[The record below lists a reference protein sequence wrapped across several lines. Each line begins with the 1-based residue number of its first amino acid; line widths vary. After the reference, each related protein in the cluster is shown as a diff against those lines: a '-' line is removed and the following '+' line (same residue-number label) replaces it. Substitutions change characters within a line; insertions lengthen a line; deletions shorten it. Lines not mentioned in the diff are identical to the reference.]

1 MSVEQRPG
9 PVRFGVLGCADIA
22 WRRTLPAMRAEP
34 SVDIRAVA
42 SRDPAKAERF
52 TGRFGGAAVKGY
64 AELLKRDDVDAV
76 YIPLPAALHTEW
88 VERALLAGKHV
99 LAEKPLTTRAP
110 ETARLF
116 DLASE
121 RGCLLLENMM
131 FLHHPQHRRV
141 DELVSGG
148 AIGEL
153 RSFEST
159 FTIPPRPPEDP
170 RYLPDVG
177 GGSLVDI
184 GVYPLRAALRFVGGR
199 LRLVGGALRV
209 ERARGAV
216 VGGSVLLSDPA
227 GVTAQLHFGMEH
239 SYCSAYEL
247 RGSSGRLR
255 LDRAFTPPPDHRPT
269 VWVERQDGAEEISLP
284 AGDQFANIVA
294 AFAAAVLSGD
304 GGGGVARDLAAQNAD
319 SLRQAELVDAIRDGS
334 EYAYTS

>member
-1 MSVEQRPG
+1 ME
-9 PVRFGVLGCADIA
+9 
-22 WRRTLPAMRAEP
+22 
-34 SVDIRAVA
+34 
-42 SRDPAKAERF
+42 
-52 TGRFGGAAVKGY
+52 GY

-76 YIPLPAALHTEW
+76 YIPLPAALHSEW

-99 LAEKPLTTRAP
+99 LAEKPLTTRSS
-110 ETARLF
+110 ETAHLF

-121 RGCLLLENMM
+121 RGRLLLENMM
-131 FLHHPQHRRV
+131 FLHHPQHRHV

-153 RSFEST
+153 RSFEGT

-177 GGSLVDI
+177 GGALVDI
-184 GVYPLRAALRFVGGR
+184 GVYPLRAALRFLGAR
-199 LRLVGGALRV
+199 LRLVGGVLRV
-209 ERARGAV
+209 ERARGAA

-247 RGSSGRLR
+247 RGSTGRLR

-269 VWVERQDGAEEISLP
+269 VRVERKDGVEEITLS

-294 AFAAAVLSGD
+294 AFAAAVLSGE
-304 GGGGVARDLAAQNAD
+304 GGDARDLAAQNAD
-319 SLRQAELVDAIRDGS
+319 SLRQTELVDAIRDGS

>member
-1 MSVEQRPG
+1 MFLEQRPG

-22 WRRTLPAMRAEP
+22 WRRTLPAMRADP
-34 SVDIRAVA
+34 SVEIRAVA
-42 SRDPAKAERF
+42 SRDLTKAERF
-52 TGRFGGAAVKGY
+52 TGSFGGAAVKGY

-76 YIPLPAALHTEW
+76 YVPLPAALHTEW

-99 LAEKPLTTRAP
+99 LAEKPLTTRSP

-116 DLASE
+116 DLASQ

-131 FLHHPQHRRV
+131 FLHHPQHRHV
-141 DELVSGG
+141 DGLVSGG
-148 AIGEL
+148 AIGDL

-184 GVYPLRAALRFVGGR
+184 GVYPLRAALRFLGGR
-199 LRLVGGALRV
+199 LRLVGGVLRV

-239 SYCSAYEL
+239 SYCSAYEV

-269 VWVERQDGAEEISLP
+269 LWVERQDGAEEVTLP

-294 AFAAAVLSGD
+294 AFAAAVLSGAGD
-304 GGGGVARDLAAQNAD
+304 VARDLAAQNAD
-319 SLRQAELVDAIRDGS
+319 SLRQAELVDAIREGS